1 MLNNKLKYQKPLF
14 DSSILWSAFIISSFL
29 IGTIFYHIFP
39 KQLFLI
45 LGFIIISI
53 NTFIFF
59 DLLTPYFYSKKYKVK
74 GLTDFVIYERCDFFT
89 ISFSGDYLHNEYI
102 PAYFKGYIVSI
113 EEMLN
118 GRNIEG
124 FAFKTKRN
132 SEQFN
137 EFFVL
142 HQKLENLTNIE
153 KLYQK
158 IELKNKINDF

>member
-1 MLNNKLKYQKPLF
+1 MPKNKLKYQKPLF
-14 DSSILWSAFIISSFL
+14 HSSILWSGFIISSFL
-29 IGTIFYHIFP
+29 IGMIFYHIFP

-53 NTFIFF
+53 NASIFF
-59 DLLTPYFYSKKYKVK
+59 NLLTPYFYSNKYKVK

-89 ISFSGDYLHNEYI
+89 ISFSGDSLHNEYI

-113 EEMLN
+113 EEMQN
-118 GRNIEG
+118 GRAFEG
-124 FAFKTKRN
+124 FAFKIKKN
-132 SEQFN
+132 SEHFN

-142 HQKLENLTNIE
+142 NQKLENLKNIE

-158 IELKNKINDF
+158 IELKNKISYF